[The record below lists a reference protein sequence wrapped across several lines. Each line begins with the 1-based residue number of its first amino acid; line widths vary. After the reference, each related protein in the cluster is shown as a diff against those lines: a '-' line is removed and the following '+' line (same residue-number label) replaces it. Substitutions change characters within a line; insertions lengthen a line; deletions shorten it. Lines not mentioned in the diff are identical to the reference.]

1 MSWNDPGSGNRDP
14 WGGRRDDQGPPDL
27 DELVRKLK
35 ERFKQLFR
43 RSDNRGGGGDDG
55 GGEPRRRGGGV
66 VGIAVVLA
74 LGAIIWL
81 LSGFYIVDQ
90 GWRGLVTRFGKYT
103 ATTLPGPH
111 WHLPY
116 PIEQVARVNA
126 EQRRRLT
133 IGYDVIGPGRVR
145 PVLGEALMLT
155 EDENIVNVQLAV
167 QYHVSDPAKYVFNF
181 SDADQT
187 LKDVTESALREVI
200 GKNDMDFVLTRGRAQ
215 VAAETKSMIERIV
228 ERYELGLQVVTV
240 AIQDIRPPDQVQS
253 AFSDVNKARED
264 EQRLINQA
272 QSYRNAILPRAQG
285 EAARISEQATGYR
298 AEMIARAEGDASRF
312 SQIASA
318 YAKAP
323 EITRERLYLETME
336 EVFSR
341 VGKVVVGGANG
352 GQPFMYLPLDRMLER
367 ARSRQSEIE
376 TRPPQVK
383 AAPAEPS
390 AVKDNEETAASR
402 QGSSRSRSREV
413 R

>member
-43 RSDNRGGGGDDG
+43 RGNDRGDGGDGGGAPRRGGGG
-55 GGEPRRRGGGV
+55 V
-66 VGIAVVLA
+66 IGIAIILA
-74 LGAIIWL
+74 IGATIWL

-116 PIEQVARVNA
+116 PIEQVSQVNA

-133 IGYDVIGPGRVR
+133 IGYGVIGPGRAR
-145 PVLGEALMLT
+145 PVLSEALMLT

-200 GKNDMDFVLTRGRAQ
+200 GKHDMDFVLTRGRAE
-215 VAAETKSMIERIV
+215 VAAETQSMIESIID
-228 ERYELGLQVVTV
+228 RYELGLEVVTV
-240 AIQDIRPPDQVQS
+240 AIQDIRPPEQVQS

-272 QSYRNAILPRAQG
+272 QSYRNAVLPKAQG
-285 EAARISEQATGYR
+285 EAARISEQAAGYR
-298 AEMIARAEGDASRF
+298 AEAIARAEGDTSRF
-312 SQIASA
+312 SQIASE

-336 EVFSR
+336 GVFSS
-341 VGKVVVGGANG
+341 VGKVVVSDTKG

-367 ARSRQSEIE
+367 ARSQQQSKVG
-376 TRPPQVK
+376 TRAPAAK
-383 AAPAEPS
+383 AAPAAPS
-390 AVKDNEETAASR
+390 AAKDNEAAAS
-402 QGSSRSRSREV
+402 QQSNRSRSREV